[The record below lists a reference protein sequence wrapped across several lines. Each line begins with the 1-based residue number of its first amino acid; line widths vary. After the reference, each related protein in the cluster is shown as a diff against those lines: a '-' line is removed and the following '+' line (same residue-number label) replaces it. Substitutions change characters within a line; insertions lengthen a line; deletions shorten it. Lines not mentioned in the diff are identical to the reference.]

1 MEQNVNQDLS
11 KATELKVDDIEL
23 QEEKNQQEQSESEI
37 SEVNKETVEEEENQQ
52 EQPQEEKKDKD
63 EIKTEDNTES
73 KQEIIEESQTEDD
86 KTVDTKQEPTKEASD
101 TDNDNNDNSDDKD
114 QDKESN
120 TVEEQEVPNID
131 ELNAKLAELEFEK
144 KEAENI
150 RAYQS
155 KRNEIETNLMSHT
168 DMLTRKLNE
177 AFEHF
182 GIDPNKTMDE
192 LKAEDMTKAAIAQG
206 LIDSAM
212 QKRDE
217 AINQAKKVIS
227 EMEDNL
233 IFDRVEKEVQKYH
246 LTPDQMRA
254 TADTFIQI
262 MNEVGIKDLGEDL
275 KAKVKLAVAQ
285 AVMDNP
291 RAEKPKEPEAP
302 AEKATKES
310 AVKEEKTEAS
320 TEDNKKPAEEEKPVV
335 EEKEP
340 AKPDLSEFK
349 EGIDGGLIGAD
360 TVTEDNVL
368 EKLAALPYRE
378 RTKFL
383 ADNFDTY
390 TRAMTKARANA
401 DEI

>member
-23 QEEKNQQEQSESEI
+23 QEENQQEQSESEI
-37 SEVNKETVEEEENQQ
+37 SEVNKETVEEEKNQQ
-52 EQPQEEKKDKD
+52 EQPQEEKKDKG
-63 EIKTEDNTES
+63 EVETEDNAES
-73 KQEIIEESQTEDD
+73 KQEITEEPQTEDD
-86 KTVDTKQEPTKEASD
+86 KTVDTEQEPTKEASD
-101 TDNDNNDNSDDKD
+101 TDSDNNDNSDDKD

-206 LIDSAM
+206 LIDSTM

-217 AINQAKKVIS
+217 AINQAEKVIS
-227 EMEDNL
+227 QIEDNL
-233 IFDRVEKEVQKYH
+233 IFDLH
-246 LTPDQMRA
+246 LQ
-254 TADTFIQI
+254 
-262 MNEVGIKDLGEDL
+262 L
-275 KAKVKLAVAQ
+275 
-285 AVMDNP
+285 
-291 RAEKPKEPEAP
+291 
-302 AEKATKES
+302 
-310 AVKEEKTEAS
+310 
-320 TEDNKKPAEEEKPVV
+320 
-335 EEKEP
+335 
-340 AKPDLSEFK
+340 
-349 EGIDGGLIGAD
+349 
-360 TVTEDNVL
+360 
-368 EKLAALPYRE
+368 LPY
-378 RTKFL
+378 
-383 ADNFDTY
+383 
-390 TRAMTKARANA
+390 
-401 DEI
+401 

>member
-1 MEQNVNQDLS
+1 MEQNANQDLS

-23 QEEKNQQEQSESEI
+23 QKEKQQEQSESEI
-37 SEVNKETVEEEENQQ
+37 SEVNKETVEEENQQ
-52 EQPQEEKKDKD
+52 EQPQEDKKDKD
-63 EIKTEDNTES
+63 EVETEDNTEP
-73 KQEIIEESQTEDD
+73 KQEITEEPQTEDD
-86 KTVDTKQEPTKEASD
+86 KTVDTEQEPAKEASD
-101 TDNDNNDNSDDKD
+101 TDSDNNDNSDDNKD

-233 IFDRVEKEVQKYH
+233 IFDRVEKEVQKYN
-246 LTPDQMRA
+246 LTSDQMRA
-254 TADTFIQI
+254 TADTFIKI
-262 MNEVGIKDLGEDL
+262 MNEVGINDLGEDL

-291 RAEKPKEPEAP
+291 RVEKPKEPEAP
-302 AEKATKES
+302 AEKTTKES
-310 AVKEEKTEAS
+310 AVKEEKTEVL

-349 EGIDGGLIGAD
+349 EGIDGGVVGAD

>member
-1 MEQNVNQDLS
+1 MEQNANQDLS

-23 QEEKNQQEQSESEI
+23 QEE
-37 SEVNKETVEEEENQQ
+37 NQQ

-63 EIKTEDNTES
+63 EVETEDNTEP
-73 KQEIIEESQTEDD
+73 KQEVTEEPQTEDD
-86 KTVDTKQEPTKEASD
+86 KSVNMDQEPTKEASD
-101 TDNDNNDNSDDKD
+101 TDSDNNDTSDDKD

-120 TVEEQEVPNID
+120 TVEEQEAPNID

-217 AINQAKKVIS
+217 AINQAKKVLS

-233 IFDRVEKEVQKYH
+233 IFDRVEKEVQKYN
-246 LTPDQMRA
+246 LTSDQMRA
-254 TADTFIQI
+254 TADTFIKI
-262 MNEVGIKDLGEDL
+262 MNEVGINDLGEDL

-285 AVMDNP
+285 AVMDTP
-291 RAEKPKEPEAP
+291 RVEKPKEPEAP
-302 AEKATKES
+302 VGKETKEL
-310 AVKEEKTEAS
+310 AVKEEKTEVP
-320 TEDNKKPAEEEKPVV
+320 TEDNKKPAEEEKPVA
-335 EEKEP
+335 EEKET

-349 EGIDGGLIGAD
+349 EGIDGGAVGAD

-383 ADNFDTY
+383 TDNFDTY
-390 TRAMTKARANA
+390 TRAMTKARANT

>member
-1 MEQNVNQDLS
+1 MEQNANQDLS

-23 QEEKNQQEQSESEI
+23 QEENQQEQSESET
-37 SEVNKETVEEEENQQ
+37 SEVNKETVEEGNQQ

-63 EIKTEDNTES
+63 EVETEDNTEP
-73 KQEIIEESQTEDD
+73 KQEITEEPQTEDD
-86 KTVDTKQEPTKEASD
+86 KSVDTEQEPTKEASD
-101 TDNDNNDNSDDKD
+101 TDSDNNDTSDDKD

-120 TVEEQEVPNID
+120 TVEEQEAPSID

-233 IFDRVEKEVQKYH
+233 IFDRVEKEVQKYN
-246 LTPDQMRA
+246 LTSDQMRA
-254 TADTFIQI
+254 TADTFIKI
-262 MNEVGIKDLGEDL
+262 MNEVGINDLGADL

-291 RAEKPKEPEAP
+291 RVEKPKEPEAP

-310 AVKEEKTEAS
+310 AVKEEKTEVP

-335 EEKEP
+335 KEEEP

-349 EGIDGGLIGAD
+349 EGIDGGVVGAD

>member
-1 MEQNVNQDLS
+1 MEQNANQDLS

-23 QEEKNQQEQSESEI
+23 QEE
-37 SEVNKETVEEEENQQ
+37 NQQ

-63 EIKTEDNTES
+63 EVETEDNTES
-73 KQEIIEESQTEDD
+73 KQEITEEPQTEDD
-86 KTVDTKQEPTKEASD
+86 KTVDTEQKPTKEVSD
-101 TDNDNNDNSDDKD
+101 TDSDNNDNSDDKD
-114 QDKESN
+114 QDEEPN

-217 AINQAKKVIS
+217 AINQAKKAIS

-302 AEKATKES
+302 AEKSPKES

>member
-23 QEEKNQQEQSESEI
+23 QEENQQEQSESEI
-37 SEVNKETVEEEENQQ
+37 SEVNKETVEEEKNQQ

-63 EIKTEDNTES
+63 EVE
-73 KQEIIEESQTEDD
+73 TEDD
-86 KTVDTKQEPTKEASD
+86 KTVDAEQEPTKEASD
-101 TDNDNNDNSDDKD
+101 TDSNNNDNSDDKD
-114 QDKESN
+114 QDEESN

-155 KRNEIETNLMSHT
+155 KRSEIETNLMSHT

-217 AINQAKKVIS
+217 AINQAKKAIS

-302 AEKATKES
+302 AEEPTKEP

-335 EEKEP
+335 EEEEP

-349 EGIDGGLIGAD
+349 EGIDGGVVGAD

>member
-1 MEQNVNQDLS
+1 MEQNANQDLS

-23 QEEKNQQEQSESEI
+23 QEEKQQEQSESEI
-37 SEVNKETVEEEENQQ
+37 SEVNKETGEEENQQ

-63 EIKTEDNTES
+63 EVETEDNTES
-73 KQEIIEESQTEDD
+73 KQEVTEEPQTEDD
-86 KTVDTKQEPTKEASD
+86 KSVNMEQEPTKEVSD
-101 TDNDNNDNSDDKD
+101 TDSDNNDNSDDKD
-114 QDKESN
+114 QDEEPN

-233 IFDRVEKEVQKYH
+233 IFDRVEKEVQKYN

-254 TADTFIQI
+254 TADTFIKI
-262 MNEVGIKDLGEDL
+262 MNEVGINDLGEDL

-291 RAEKPKEPEAP
+291 RVKKPKEPEAP

-310 AVKEEKTEAS
+310 AVKEEKTEVP

-349 EGIDGGLIGAD
+349 EGIDGGVVGAD

>member
-23 QEEKNQQEQSESEI
+23 QEEKQQEQSESEV
-37 SEVNKETVEEEENQQ
+37 SEVNKETVEEEKNQQ

-63 EIKTEDNTES
+63 EVETEDNTES
-73 KQEIIEESQTEDD
+73 KQEVTEEPQAEDD
-86 KTVDTKQEPTKEASD
+86 KSVDTEQEPTKEVSD

-114 QDKESN
+114 QDEEPN

-155 KRNEIETNLMSHT
+155 KRSEIETNLMSHT

-182 GIDPNKTMDE
+182 GIDPNKTMEE

-233 IFDRVEKEVQKYH
+233 IFDRVEKEVQKYN
-246 LTPDQMRA
+246 LTSDQMRA
-254 TADTFIQI
+254 TADTFIKI
-262 MNEVGIKDLGEDL
+262 MNEVGINDLGEDL

-291 RAEKPKEPEAP
+291 RVEKPKEPEAP
-302 AEKATKES
+302 AEKETKEL
-310 AVKEEKTEAS
+310 AVKEEKTEVP
-320 TEDNKKPAEEEKPVV
+320 TEDNKKPAEEEKPVA
-335 EEKEP
+335 EEKET

-349 EGIDGGLIGAD
+349 EGIDGGAVGAD
-360 TVTEDNVL
+360 AVTEDNVL

>member
-23 QEEKNQQEQSESEI
+23 QEENQQEQSESEI
-37 SEVNKETVEEEENQQ
+37 SEVNKETVEEENPQ

-63 EIKTEDNTES
+63 EVETEDNTES
-73 KQEIIEESQTEDD
+73 KQEISEEPQTEDD
-86 KTVDTKQEPTKEASD
+86 KSVDTEQEPTKEASD
-101 TDNDNNDNSDDKD
+101 TDSDNNGNSDDNKD

-233 IFDRVEKEVQKYH
+233 IFDRVEKEVQKYN

-254 TADTFIQI
+254 TADTFIKI
-262 MNEVGIKDLGEDL
+262 MNEVGINDLGEDL

-291 RAEKPKEPEAP
+291 RVEKPKEPEAP
-302 AEKATKES
+302 TEKTIEES
-310 AVKEEKTEAS
+310 AAKEEKTEVP
-320 TEDNKKPAEEEKPVV
+320 TEDNKKPAEEEKPAA
-335 EEKEP
+335 EEKET

-349 EGIDGGLIGAD
+349 EGIDGGAVGAD

-383 ADNFDTY
+383 TDNFDTY
-390 TRAMTKARANA
+390 TRAMTKARANT

>member
-1 MEQNVNQDLS
+1 MEQNANQDLS

-23 QEEKNQQEQSESEI
+23 QEENQQEQSESEA
-37 SEVNKETVEEEENQQ
+37 SEVNKETVEEGNQQ

-63 EIKTEDNTES
+63 EVETEDNAKS
-73 KQEIIEESQTEDD
+73 KQEVTEEPQTEDD
-86 KTVDTKQEPTKEASD
+86 KPVDTEQEPAKETSD
-101 TDNDNNDNSDDKD
+101 TDSDNNDNSDDKD
-114 QDKESN
+114 QDEESN

-182 GIDPNKTMDE
+182 GIDPNKTMNE

-233 IFDRVEKEVQKYH
+233 IFDRVEKEVQKYN

-254 TADTFIQI
+254 TADTFIKI
-262 MNEVGIKDLGEDL
+262 MNEVGINDLGEDL
-275 KAKVKLAVAQ
+275 KAKVKLSVAQ

-291 RAEKPKEPEAP
+291 RVEEPKEPEAP
-302 AEKATKES
+302 AEKTTEDP
-310 AVKEEKTEAS
+310 AVKEEKTEVP
-320 TEDNKKPAEEEKPVV
+320 TEDNKKPAEEEKPAV

-349 EGIDGGLIGAD
+349 EGIDGGAVGAD

>member
-1 MEQNVNQDLS
+1 MEQNANQDLS

-23 QEEKNQQEQSESEI
+23 QEEKQQEQLESEI
-37 SEVNKETVEEEENQQ
+37 SEVNKETIEEENQQ

-63 EIKTEDNTES
+63 EVETEDNTES
-73 KQEIIEESQTEDD
+73 KQEVTEEPQTEDD
-86 KTVDTKQEPTKEASD
+86 KSVDTEQEPTKEASD
-101 TDNDNNDNSDDKD
+101 TDSDNNDNSDDNKD

-155 KRNEIETNLMSHT
+155 KRSEIETNLMSHT

-182 GIDPNKTMDE
+182 GIDPNKTMEE

-233 IFDRVEKEVQKYH
+233 IFDRVEKEVQKYN
-246 LTPDQMRA
+246 LTSDQMRA
-254 TADTFIQI
+254 TADTFIKI
-262 MNEVGIKDLGEDL
+262 MNEVGINDLGEDL

-291 RAEKPKEPEAP
+291 RVEKPKEPEAP

-310 AVKEEKTEAS
+310 AVKEEKTEAL

-335 EEKEP
+335 EEKET

-349 EGIDGGLIGAD
+349 EGIDGGIVGAN

-383 ADNFDTY
+383 TDNFDTY
-390 TRAMTKARANA
+390 TRAMTKARANT

>member
-11 KATELKVDDIEL
+11 KAVELKVDDIEL
-23 QEEKNQQEQSESEI
+23 QEENQQEQSESEI
-37 SEVNKETVEEEENQQ
+37 SEVNKETVEEGNQQ
-52 EQPQEEKKDKD
+52 EQTQEEKKDKD
-63 EIKTEDNTES
+63 EVETEDSTES
-73 KQEIIEESQTEDD
+73 KQEITEEPQTEDD
-86 KTVDTKQEPTKEASD
+86 KSVDAEQEPTKEASD
-101 TDNDNNDNSDDKD
+101 TDSDNNDNSDDKD

-120 TVEEQEVPNID
+120 TVEEQEVLNID

-168 DMLTRKLNE
+168 DMLTKKLNE

-182 GIDPNKTMDE
+182 GIDPNKTMNE

-217 AINQAKKVIS
+217 AINQAKKAIS

-233 IFDRVEKEVQKYH
+233 IFDRVEKEVQKYN

-291 RAEKPKEPEAP
+291 RVETPKEPEAP
-302 AEKATKES
+302 AEKTTKES
-310 AVKEEKTEAS
+310 ATKEEKTEVP
-320 TEDNKKPAEEEKPVV
+320 TEDKKKPAEVEKPVV
-335 EEKEP
+335 KEEEP

-349 EGIDGGLIGAD
+349 EGIDGGTVGAD

-383 ADNFDTY
+383 TDNFDTY
-390 TRAMTKARANA
+390 TRAMTKARANT

>member
-23 QEEKNQQEQSESEI
+23 QEENQQKQSESEI
-37 SEVNKETVEEEENQQ
+37 LEVNKETVEEENQQ

-63 EIKTEDNTES
+63 EVETEDNTES
-73 KQEIIEESQTEDD
+73 KQEITEEPQTEDD
-86 KTVDTKQEPTKEASD
+86 KSADTEQEPTKEASD
-101 TDNDNNDNSDDKD
+101 TDSDNNDTSDDKD

-217 AINQAKKVIS
+217 AINQAKKAIS

-233 IFDRVEKEVQKYH
+233 IFDRVEKEVQKYN

-254 TADTFIQI
+254 TADTFIKI
-262 MNEVGIKDLGEDL
+262 MNEVGINDLGEDL

-291 RAEKPKEPEAP
+291 RVEKPKEPEVP
-302 AEKATKES
+302 EEKTTKEL
-310 AVKEEKTEAS
+310 AVKEEKTEVP

-335 EEKEP
+335 EEEEP

-349 EGIDGGLIGAD
+349 EGIDGGAVGAD

-383 ADNFDTY
+383 TDNFDTY
-390 TRAMTKARANA
+390 TRAMTKARANT

>member
-23 QEEKNQQEQSESEI
+23 QEENQQEQSESEI
-37 SEVNKETVEEEENQQ
+37 SKVNKETVEEENQQ

-63 EIKTEDNTES
+63 EVETEDNTKS
-73 KQEIIEESQTEDD
+73 KQEITEEPQTEDD
-86 KTVDTKQEPTKEASD
+86 KSVDTEQEPTEEASD
-101 TDNDNNDNSDDKD
+101 TDSDNNDASDDNKD

-120 TVEEQEVPNID
+120 TVEEQEAPNID

-182 GIDPNKTMDE
+182 GIDPNKTMEE

-217 AINQAKKVIS
+217 AINQAKKAIS

-233 IFDRVEKEVQKYH
+233 IFDRVEKEVQKYN
-246 LTPDQMRA
+246 LTPEQMRA
-254 TADTFIQI
+254 TADTFIKI
-262 MNEVGIKDLGEDL
+262 MNEVGINDLGEDL

-291 RAEKPKEPEAP
+291 RVEKPKEPEAP
-302 AEKATKES
+302 AEKTTKEA
-310 AVKEEKTEAS
+310 AVKEEKTEVL

-349 EGIDGGLIGAD
+349 EGIDGGVVGAD
-360 TVTEDNVL
+360 TVTEDNIL

-383 ADNFDTY
+383 TDNFDTY
-390 TRAMTKARANA
+390 TRAMTKARANT

>member
-23 QEEKNQQEQSESEI
+23 QEENQQEQSESET
-37 SEVNKETVEEEENQQ
+37 SEVNKETVEEENQQ

-63 EIKTEDNTES
+63 EVETEDNTES
-73 KQEIIEESQTEDD
+73 KQEVTEDPQTEDD
-86 KTVDTKQEPTKEASD
+86 KSVDTEQEPVKEASD
-101 TDNDNNDNSDDKD
+101 TDSDNNDNSDDKD

-155 KRNEIETNLMSHT
+155 KRNEIETDLMSHT
-168 DMLTRKLNE
+168 DMLTKKLNE

-182 GIDPNKTMDE
+182 GIDPNKTMNE

-233 IFDRVEKEVQKYH
+233 IFDRVEKEVQKYK

-291 RAEKPKEPEAP
+291 RAEKPKEPEVP
-302 AEKATKES
+302 AKKTTKEP

-335 EEKEP
+335 KEKEP

-349 EGIDGGLIGAD
+349 EGIDGGVVGAD

>member
-1 MEQNVNQDLS
+1 MEQNGNQDLS

-23 QEEKNQQEQSESEI
+23 QEENQQEQSESET
-37 SEVNKETVEEEENQQ
+37 SEVNKETAEEEKNQQ
-52 EQPQEEKKDKD
+52 EQPQEEEKDKD
-63 EIKTEDNTES
+63 EVETEDNTES
-73 KQEIIEESQTEDD
+73 KQEITEEPQTEDD
-86 KTVDTKQEPTKEASD
+86 KSVDTEQEPMKEASD
-101 TDNDNNDNSDDKD
+101 TDSDNNENSDDNKD

-182 GIDPNKTMDE
+182 GIDPNKTMEE

-233 IFDRVEKEVQKYH
+233 IFDRVEKEVQKYN
-246 LTPDQMRA
+246 LTSDQMRA
-254 TADTFIQI
+254 TADTFIKI
-262 MNEVGIKDLGEDL
+262 MNEVGINDLGEDL

-291 RAEKPKEPEAP
+291 SVEEPKEPEAP
-302 AEKATKES
+302 AEKTTKEL
-310 AVKEEKTEAS
+310 AVKEEKTEVP

-349 EGIDGGLIGAD
+349 EGIDGGVIGAD

>member
-1 MEQNVNQDLS
+1 MEQNANQDLS

-23 QEEKNQQEQSESEI
+23 QEENKQEQSESEI
-37 SEVNKETVEEEENQQ
+37 SEVNKETVEEENQQ

-63 EIKTEDNTES
+63 EIETKDNTES
-73 KQEIIEESQTEDD
+73 KQEITEEPQTEDD
-86 KTVDTKQEPTKEASD
+86 KSVDTEQEPTKEASD
-101 TDNDNNDNSDDKD
+101 TDSDSNNNSDDNKD

-120 TVEEQEVPNID
+120 AVEEQEVPNID

-233 IFDRVEKEVQKYH
+233 IFDRVEKEVQKYN

-254 TADTFIQI
+254 TADTFIKI
-262 MNEVGIKDLGEDL
+262 MNEVGINDLGEDL

-291 RAEKPKEPEAP
+291 RVEKPKEPEVP
-302 AEKATKES
+302 TEKETKEL
-310 AVKEEKTEAS
+310 AVKEEKTEVP
-320 TEDNKKPAEEEKPVV
+320 TEEKKNPAEGEKPVV
-335 EEKEP
+335 EEKKT

-349 EGIDGGLIGAD
+349 EGIDGGAVGAD
-360 TVTEDNVL
+360 AVTEDNVL

-383 ADNFDTY
+383 TDNFDTY
-390 TRAMTKARANA
+390 TRAMTKARANT

>member
-1 MEQNVNQDLS
+1 MEQNANQDLS

-23 QEEKNQQEQSESEI
+23 QEEKQQEQLESEI
-37 SEVNKETVEEEENQQ
+37 SEVNKETVEEEKNQQ

-63 EIKTEDNTES
+63 EVETEDNTKP
-73 KQEIIEESQTEDD
+73 KQEVTEEPQTEDD
-86 KTVDTKQEPTKEASD
+86 KSVDTEQEPVKEASD
-101 TDNDNNDNSDDKD
+101 TDSDNNDTSDDKD

-120 TVEEQEVPNID
+120 TVEEQEAPNID

-182 GIDPNKTMDE
+182 GIDPNKTMEE

-233 IFDRVEKEVQKYH
+233 IFDRVEKEVQKYN
-246 LTPDQMRA
+246 LTSDQMRA
-254 TADTFIQI
+254 TADTFIKI
-262 MNEVGIKDLGEDL
+262 MNEVGINDLGEDL

-291 RAEKPKEPEAP
+291 RVEKPKEPEAP

-310 AVKEEKTEAS
+310 AVKEEKTEVP
-320 TEDNKKPAEEEKPVV
+320 TEDNKKPAEVEKPVV

-349 EGIDGGLIGAD
+349 EGIDGGVVGAD

-390 TRAMTKARANA
+390 TRAMTKARANT

>member
-1 MEQNVNQDLS
+1 MEQNANQDLS

-23 QEEKNQQEQSESEI
+23 QEENQQEQSESET
-37 SEVNKETVEEEENQQ
+37 SEVNKETAEEENQQ
-52 EQPQEEKKDKD
+52 EQPQEDKKDKD
-63 EIKTEDNTES
+63 EVETEDNTES
-73 KQEIIEESQTEDD
+73 KQEVTEEPQAEDD
-86 KTVDTKQEPTKEASD
+86 KTVDTEQEPAKEASD
-101 TDNDNNDNSDDKD
+101 TDSNNNDNSDDKD
-114 QDKESN
+114 QNEEPN

-233 IFDRVEKEVQKYH
+233 IFDRVEKEVQKYN

-254 TADTFIQI
+254 TADTFIKI
-262 MNEVGIKDLGEDL
+262 MNEVGINDLGEDL

-291 RAEKPKEPEAP
+291 RVEKPKEPEAP
-302 AEKATKES
+302 AEKETKEL
-310 AVKEEKTEAS
+310 AVKEEKTEVP

-349 EGIDGGLIGAD
+349 EGIDGGIVGAN

>member
-1 MEQNVNQDLS
+1 MEQNANQDLS
-11 KATELKVDDIEL
+11 KATELKVDDIVL
-23 QEEKNQQEQSESEI
+23 QEEKQQEQSESEI
-37 SEVNKETVEEEENQQ
+37 SEVNKETVEEENQQ

-63 EIKTEDNTES
+63 EVETEDNTES
-73 KQEIIEESQTEDD
+73 KQEITEEPQTEDD
-86 KTVDTKQEPTKEASD
+86 KSVDTEQEPTKEASD
-101 TDNDNNDNSDDKD
+101 TDSDNNDNSDDNKD
-114 QDKESN
+114 QDEEPN

-233 IFDRVEKEVQKYH
+233 IFDRVEKEVQKYK

-291 RAEKPKEPEAP
+291 RVEKPKEPEAP
-302 AEKATKES
+302 AEKETKES
-310 AVKEEKTEAS
+310 AVKEEKAEAS
-320 TEDNKKPAEEEKPVV
+320 TEDNKKPAEVEKPVV

-349 EGIDGGLIGAD
+349 EGIDGGVVGAD

-368 EKLAALPYRE
+368 EKLASLPYRE

>member
-23 QEEKNQQEQSESEI
+23 QEENQQEQSESEI
-37 SEVNKETVEEEENQQ
+37 SEVNKETVEEENQQ
-52 EQPQEEKKDKD
+52 EQHQEEKKDKD
-63 EIKTEDNTES
+63 EVETEDNTES
-73 KQEIIEESQTEDD
+73 KQEITEEPQTEDD
-86 KTVDTKQEPTKEASD
+86 KSVDTEQEPTKEASD
-101 TDNDNNDNSDDKD
+101 TDSNNNDNSNDNKD

-233 IFDRVEKEVQKYH
+233 IFDRVEKEVQKYN
-246 LTPDQMRA
+246 LTSDQMRA
-254 TADTFIQI
+254 TADTFIKI
-262 MNEVGIKDLGEDL
+262 MNEVGINDLGEDL

-291 RAEKPKEPEAP
+291 RVEEPKEPEAP
-302 AEKATKES
+302 AEKTTKES
-310 AVKEEKTEAS
+310 AAKEEKTEVP
-320 TEDNKKPAEEEKPVV
+320 TEDNKKSAEEEKPAV
-335 EEKEP
+335 EEKET

-349 EGIDGGLIGAD
+349 EGIDGGTVGAD

-383 ADNFDTY
+383 TDNFDTY
-390 TRAMTKARANA
+390 TRAMTKARANT

>member
-11 KATELKVDDIEL
+11 KAVELKVDDIEL
-23 QEEKNQQEQSESEI
+23 QEENQQEQSESEI
-37 SEVNKETVEEEENQQ
+37 SEVNKETVEEGNQQ
-52 EQPQEEKKDKD
+52 EQTQEEKKDKD
-63 EIKTEDNTES
+63 EVETEDSTES
-73 KQEIIEESQTEDD
+73 KQEITEEPQTEDD
-86 KTVDTKQEPTKEASD
+86 KSVDAEQEPTKEASD
-101 TDNDNNDNSDDKD
+101 TDSDNNDNSDDKD

-120 TVEEQEVPNID
+120 TVEEQEVLNID

-168 DMLTRKLNE
+168 DMLTKKLNE

-182 GIDPNKTMDE
+182 GIDPNKTMNE

-212 QKRDE
+212 QKRDQ
-217 AINQAKKVIS
+217 AINQAKKAIS

-233 IFDRVEKEVQKYH
+233 IFDRVEKEVQKYN

-291 RAEKPKEPEAP
+291 RVETPKKPEAP
-302 AEKATKES
+302 AEKTTKES
-310 AVKEEKTEAS
+310 ATKEEKTEVP
-320 TEDNKKPAEEEKPVV
+320 TEDKKKPAEVEKPVV
-335 EEKEP
+335 KEEEP

-349 EGIDGGLIGAD
+349 EGIDGGTVGAD

-383 ADNFDTY
+383 TDNFDTY
-390 TRAMTKARANA
+390 TRAMTKARANT

>member
-1 MEQNVNQDLS
+1 MEQNANQDLS

-23 QEEKNQQEQSESEI
+23 QEEKQQEQSESET
-37 SEVNKETVEEEENQQ
+37 SEVNKETVEEEKNQQ

-63 EIKTEDNTES
+63 EVETEDNTES
-73 KQEIIEESQTEDD
+73 KQEITEEPQTEDD
-86 KTVDTKQEPTKEASD
+86 KSVDTEQEPTKEASD
-101 TDNDNNDNSDDKD
+101 TDSDNNDNSDDKD
-114 QDKESN
+114 QDEESN

-233 IFDRVEKEVQKYH
+233 IFDRVEKEVQKYN

-254 TADTFIQI
+254 TADTFIKI
-262 MNEVGIKDLGEDL
+262 MNEVGINDLGEDL
-275 KAKVKLAVAQ
+275 KAKVKLSVAQ

-291 RAEKPKEPEAP
+291 RVEEPEAP
-302 AEKATKES
+302 AEKTTKES
-310 AVKEEKTEAS
+310 AVKEEKTEVS
-320 TEDNKKPAEEEKPVV
+320 TEDKKNPAEVEKPVV

-349 EGIDGGLIGAD
+349 EGIDGGAVGAD
-360 TVTEDNVL
+360 AVTEDNVL

-383 ADNFDTY
+383 TDNFDTY
-390 TRAMTKARANA
+390 TRAMTKARANT

>member
-1 MEQNVNQDLS
+1 MEQNANQDLS

-23 QEEKNQQEQSESEI
+23 QEENQQEQSESEA
-37 SEVNKETVEEEENQQ
+37 SEVNKETVEEENQQ
-52 EQPQEEKKDKD
+52 EQPQEDKKDKD
-63 EIKTEDNTES
+63 GVKTEDNTES
-73 KQEIIEESQTEDD
+73 KQEVTEEPQTEDD
-86 KTVDTKQEPTKEASD
+86 KTVDTEQEPAKEVSD
-101 TDNDNNDNSDDKD
+101 TDSDNNDNSDNKD

-120 TVEEQEVPNID
+120 IIEEQETPNID
-131 ELNAKLAELEFEK
+131 ELNAKLTELEFEK

-217 AINQAKKVIS
+217 AINQAKKVLS

-233 IFDRVEKEVQKYH
+233 IFDRVEKEVQKYN

-254 TADTFIQI
+254 TADTFIKI
-262 MNEVGIKDLGEDL
+262 MNEVGINDLGEDL

-291 RAEKPKEPEAP
+291 RVEKPKEPEAP
-302 AEKATKES
+302 AEKATKEP
-310 AVKEEKTEAS
+310 AIKEEKTEVP
-320 TEDNKKPAEEEKPVV
+320 TEDNKKPAEEEKPVA

-349 EGIDGGLIGAD
+349 EGIDGGAVGAD

-368 EKLAALPYRE
+368 EKLASLPYRE

>member
-1 MEQNVNQDLS
+1 
-11 KATELKVDDIEL
+11 
-23 QEEKNQQEQSESEI
+23 
-37 SEVNKETVEEEENQQ
+37 
-52 EQPQEEKKDKD
+52 
-63 EIKTEDNTES
+63 
-73 KQEIIEESQTEDD
+73 
-86 KTVDTKQEPTKEASD
+86 
-101 TDNDNNDNSDDKD
+101 
-114 QDKESN
+114 
-120 TVEEQEVPNID
+120 
-131 ELNAKLAELEFEK
+131 
-144 KEAENI
+144 
-150 RAYQS
+150 
-155 KRNEIETNLMSHT
+155 MSHT
-168 DMLTRKLNE
+168 DMLTKKLNE

-182 GIDPNKTMDE
+182 GIDPNKTMNE

-217 AINQAKKVIS
+217 AINQAKKAIS

-233 IFDRVEKEVQKYH
+233 IFDRVEKEVQKYN

-291 RAEKPKEPEAP
+291 RVETPKKPEAP
-302 AEKATKES
+302 AEKTTKES
-310 AVKEEKTEAS
+310 ATKEEKTEVP
-320 TEDNKKPAEEEKPVV
+320 TEDKKKPAEVEKPVV
-335 EEKEP
+335 KEEEP

-349 EGIDGGLIGAD
+349 EGIDGGTVGAD

-383 ADNFDTY
+383 TDNFDTY
-390 TRAMTKARANA
+390 TRAMTKARANT

>member
-23 QEEKNQQEQSESEI
+23 QEENQQEQSESET
-37 SEVNKETVEEEENQQ
+37 SEVNKETAEEEKNQQ

-63 EIKTEDNTES
+63 EVVTEDNTES
-73 KQEIIEESQTEDD
+73 KQEITEEPQTEDD
-86 KTVDTKQEPTKEASD
+86 KSVDTEQEPTKEASD
-101 TDNDNNDNSDDKD
+101 TDSDNNDNSDENKD

-155 KRNEIETNLMSHT
+155 KRSEIETNLMSHT

-182 GIDPNKTMDE
+182 GIDPNKTMEE

-227 EMEDNL
+227 KMEDNL
-233 IFDRVEKEVQKYH
+233 IFDRVEKEVKKYN
-246 LTPDQMRA
+246 LTPDQRRA
-254 TADTFIQI
+254 TADTFIKI
-262 MNEVGIKDLGEDL
+262 MNEAGINDLGEDL

-291 RAEKPKEPEAP
+291 RVEEPKEPEAP
-302 AEKATKES
+302 AEKTTKES
-310 AVKEEKTEAS
+310 AAKEEKTEVP
-320 TEDNKKPAEEEKPVV
+320 TEDKKNPAEVEKPVV

-349 EGIDGGLIGAD
+349 EGIDGGAVGAD

-383 ADNFDTY
+383 TDNFDTY
-390 TRAMTKARANA
+390 TRAMTKARANT

>member
-1 MEQNVNQDLS
+1 MEQNANQDLS

-23 QEEKNQQEQSESEI
+23 QEENQQEQSESEI
-37 SEVNKETVEEEENQQ
+37 SEVNKETVEEENQQ

-63 EIKTEDNTES
+63 EVETEDNVES
-73 KQEIIEESQTEDD
+73 KQEITEEPQTEDD
-86 KTVDTKQEPTKEASD
+86 KPVDTEQEPTKETSD
-101 TDNDNNDNSDDKD
+101 TDSDNNGTSDDNKD

-182 GIDPNKTMDE
+182 GIDPNKTMEE

-233 IFDRVEKEVQKYH
+233 IFDRVEKEVQKYN
-246 LTPDQMRA
+246 LTSDQMRA
-254 TADTFIQI
+254 TADTFIKI
-262 MNEVGIKDLGEDL
+262 MNEVGINDLGEDL

-291 RAEKPKEPEAP
+291 RVEEPKEPEAP
-302 AEKATKES
+302 AEKTTKES
-310 AVKEEKTEAS
+310 AVKEEKTEIP
-320 TEDNKKPAEEEKPVV
+320 TEDNKNPAEGEKPVV

-349 EGIDGGLIGAD
+349 EGIDGGAVGAD

-383 ADNFDTY
+383 TDNFDTY
-390 TRAMTKARANA
+390 TRAMTKARANT

>member
-1 MEQNVNQDLS
+1 MEQNANQDLS

-23 QEEKNQQEQSESEI
+23 QEENQQEQSESEI
-37 SEVNKETVEEEENQQ
+37 SEVNKETVEEEKNQQ
-52 EQPQEEKKDKD
+52 EQPQEEKKDKG
-63 EIKTEDNTES
+63 EVE
-73 KQEIIEESQTEDD
+73 TEDD
-86 KTVDTKQEPTKEASD
+86 KTVDTEQEPTKEASD
-101 TDNDNNDNSDDKD
+101 TDSDNNDNSDDKD
-114 QDKESN
+114 QDEESN

-233 IFDRVEKEVQKYH
+233 IFDRVEKEVQKYN

-302 AEKATKES
+302 AEKTTKES

-320 TEDNKKPAEEEKPVV
+320 TEDSKKPAEEEKPVV

>member
-23 QEEKNQQEQSESEI
+23 QEENQQEQSESEI
-37 SEVNKETVEEEENQQ
+37 SEVDKETVEEGKNQQ

-63 EIKTEDNTES
+63 EVEAEDNTES
-73 KQEIIEESQTEDD
+73 KQEITEEPPQTEDD
-86 KTVDTKQEPTKEASD
+86 KTVDAEQEPTKEASD
-101 TDNDNNDNSDDKD
+101 TDSDNNDNSDDKN
-114 QDKESN
+114 QDEESN

-182 GIDPNKTMDE
+182 GIDSNKTMDE

-217 AINQAKKVIS
+217 AINQAKKAIS

-310 AVKEEKTEAS
+310 VVKEEKTEAS

-349 EGIDGGLIGAD
+349 EGIDGGVVGAD

>member
-1 MEQNVNQDLS
+1 MEQNANQDLS

-23 QEEKNQQEQSESEI
+23 QEEKQQEQSESEI
-37 SEVNKETVEEEENQQ
+37 SEVNKETAEEEKQQ

-63 EIKTEDNTES
+63 EVETEDNTES
-73 KQEIIEESQTEDD
+73 KQEITEEPQTEDD
-86 KTVDTKQEPTKEASD
+86 KSVDTEQEPTKEASD
-101 TDNDNNDNSDDKD
+101 TDSDNNTSDDKD

-206 LIDSAM
+206 LIDSAI

-233 IFDRVEKEVQKYH
+233 IFDRVEKEVQKYK

-285 AVMDNP
+285 AVMDTP
-291 RAEKPKEPEAP
+291 RVEKPKEPEAP
-302 AEKATKES
+302 AEKPAKES
-310 AVKEEKTEAS
+310 VVKEEKTEVP
-320 TEDNKKPAEEEKPVV
+320 TEDEKKPAEVEKPVV
-335 EEKEP
+335 EEEKP

-349 EGIDGGLIGAD
+349 EGIDGGAVGAD
-360 TVTEDNVL
+360 AVTEDNVL

-383 ADNFDTY
+383 SDNFDTY

>member
-1 MEQNVNQDLS
+1 MEQNANQDLS

-23 QEEKNQQEQSESEI
+23 KEEKQQEQSESGI
-37 SEVNKETVEEEENQQ
+37 SEVNKETVEEEKQQ

-63 EIKTEDNTES
+63 EVETEDNTEP
-73 KQEIIEESQTEDD
+73 KQEVTEEPQAEDD
-86 KTVDTKQEPTKEASD
+86 KSVDTEQETTKEASD
-101 TDNDNNDNSDDKD
+101 TDSDNNDNSDDNKD
-114 QDKESN
+114 QDEESN

-182 GIDPNKTMDE
+182 GIDPNKTMEE

-233 IFDRVEKEVQKYH
+233 IFDRVEKEVQKYN
-246 LTPDQMRA
+246 LTSDQMRA
-254 TADTFIQI
+254 TADTFIKI
-262 MNEVGIKDLGEDL
+262 MNEVGINDLGEDL

-291 RAEKPKEPEAP
+291 RVEKPKEPEAP

-310 AVKEEKTEAS
+310 AVKEEKTEVP
-320 TEDNKKPAEEEKPVV
+320 TEDNKKPAEEEKPVR
-335 EEKEP
+335 EEKET

-349 EGIDGGLIGAD
+349 EGIDGGVVGAD

-383 ADNFDTY
+383 AGNFDTY
-390 TRAMTKARANA
+390 TRAMTKARANT

>member
-1 MEQNVNQDLS
+1 MEQNANQDLS

-23 QEEKNQQEQSESEI
+23 QEENQQEQSESAI
-37 SEVNKETVEEEENQQ
+37 SEVNKETVEEEKNQQ

-63 EIKTEDNTES
+63 EVETEDNTEP
-73 KQEIIEESQTEDD
+73 KQEVTEEPQTEDD
-86 KTVDTKQEPTKEASD
+86 KSIDTEQEPMKEASD
-101 TDNDNNDNSDDKD
+101 TDSDNNDNSDNKD

-120 TVEEQEVPNID
+120 IVEEQEAPNID

-217 AINQAKKVIS
+217 VINQAKKVLS

-233 IFDRVEKEVQKYH
+233 IFDRVEKEVQKYN
-246 LTPDQMRA
+246 LTSDQMRA
-254 TADTFIQI
+254 TADTFIKI
-262 MNEVGIKDLGEDL
+262 MNEVGINDLGEDL

-291 RAEKPKEPEAP
+291 RVEKPKEPEAP
-302 AEKATKES
+302 EEKATKES
-310 AVKEEKTEAS
+310 AVKEEKTEVP
-320 TEDNKKPAEEEKPVV
+320 TENKKKPAEVEKPVV
-335 EEKEP
+335 KEEEP

-349 EGIDGGLIGAD
+349 EGIDGGIVGAN

>member
-11 KATELKVDDIEL
+11 KATELKVDDTEL
-23 QEEKNQQEQSESEI
+23 QEENQQEQPESEI
-37 SEVNKETVEEEENQQ
+37 SEVNKETVEEEKNQQ

-63 EIKTEDNTES
+63 EVETEDNTES
-73 KQEIIEESQTEDD
+73 KQEITEEPQTEDD
-86 KTVDTKQEPTKEASD
+86 KSVNTEQEPTKEDSN
-101 TDNDNNDNSDDKD
+101 TDSDNNDNSDDKD
-114 QDKESN
+114 QDKEPN

-182 GIDPNKTMDE
+182 GIDPNKTMDK

-217 AINQAKKVIS
+217 AINQAKKAIS

-233 IFDRVEKEVQKYH
+233 IFDRVEKEVQKYN
-246 LTPDQMRA
+246 LTSDQMRA

-291 RAEKPKEPEAP
+291 RVEKPKEPEAP
-302 AEKATKES
+302 AEKETKES
-310 AVKEEKTEAS
+310 VVKEEKAEAS
-320 TEDNKKPAEEEKPVV
+320 TEDNKKPAEVEKPVV
-335 EEKEP
+335 EEKEL

-349 EGIDGGLIGAD
+349 EGIDGGVVGAD